1 VLRRVSGRVPP
12 LLRDRPFRRY
22 WNGQSISMFGDQI
35 GFVAMPLAAVLV
47 LHASAADMGYLTA
60 LEWLPSLL
68 FALPAGAWVDR
79 RGRRRVTMIV
89 ADLGRFV
96 LLGSVPVAYALG
108 MLGLPQLFAVAFA
121 AGTLSVLFSVSN
133 ATLFITLVP
142 ADQYVEGNSLIHSS
156 RALSFVAGP
165 SLGGLLVQLLSAP
178 LAVGADAVSFLGSA
192 FFLGRI
198 RPGEPPPAP
207 AGGSLT
213 AGARFIRQSGVVRAS
228 LLSVAPINFFNFMF
242 FALFVLYATRDL
254 HVRAGL
260 LGLVLGAGA
269 VGGVLGSA
277 VTKPVA
283 SAIGVGW
290 AYVAGCLLFTA
301 PLLLVPLA
309 GGPKPLVLAMLFLA
323 EFGSGFGV
331 MLLDISIGSIF
342 AAVIPDELRAR
353 VQGAFQA
360 VNYGTRPLGALA
372 GGALGTMLGLRP
384 ALWIATAGGMAGFLW
399 LLPSPLPRFRMPAVR
414 PAAGV
419 AGRAEE
425 AAG

>member
-1 VLRRVSGRVPP
+1 
-12 LLRDRPFRRY
+12 
-22 WNGQSISMFGDQI
+22 M
-35 GFVAMPLAAVLV
+35 
-47 LHASAADMGYLTA
+47 
-60 LEWLPSLL
+60 
-68 FALPAGAWVDR
+68 
-79 RGRRRVTMIV
+79 
-89 ADLGRFV
+89 
-96 LLGSVPVAYALG
+96 
-108 MLGLPQLFAVAFA
+108 
-121 AGTLSVLFSVSN
+121 
-133 ATLFITLVP
+133 
-142 ADQYVEGNSLIHSS
+142 
-156 RALSFVAGP
+156 
-165 SLGGLLVQLLSAP
+165 
-178 LAVGADAVSFLGSA
+178 
-192 FFLGRI
+192 
-198 RPGEPPPAP
+198 
-207 AGGSLT
+207 
-213 AGARFIRQSGVVRAS
+213 VRAS

-290 AYVAGCLLFTA
+290 AYVAGCVLFTA

-309 GGPKPLVLAMLFLA
+309 GGPRPLVLAMLFLA

-342 AAVIPDELRAR
+342 AAVIPDELRSR

-372 GGALGTMLGLRP
+372 GGALGTLLGLRP
-384 ALWIATAGGMAGFLW
+384 ALWIATAGGVGGFLW

-414 PAAGV
+414 PAAG
-419 AGRAEE
+419 AGRAEG